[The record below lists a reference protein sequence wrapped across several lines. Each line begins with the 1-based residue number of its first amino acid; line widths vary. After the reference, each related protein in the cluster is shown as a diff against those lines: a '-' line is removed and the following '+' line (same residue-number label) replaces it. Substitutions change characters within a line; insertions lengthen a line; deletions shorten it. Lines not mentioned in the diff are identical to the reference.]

1 MVLGTGLDAFANTG
15 APQAAGL
22 VQFLRLDE
30 PTLARA
36 EGGQTAQQLLFG
48 LLNDGTHLGLDVLRV
63 CHVQGVDRVEQ
74 LTAETLGVCNG
85 AHQNNGGASGALLAC
100 VAECRVDDVLD
111 GQVDVSVR
119 GNDNRVLT
127 RGLTEQ
133 RQVITPGAEE
143 LSGLVTTGQDQAVHL
158 GVRDEDLTGL
168 AVDNLD
174 QLQNFL
180 GDACI
185 PHDLCDQGT
194 GASGDGC
201 GLENHCGAGC
211 QTCQNTTGGNS
222 GREVPRGNNQGQVHR
237 LGLCAINL
245 LEVLGQHCVVVCEV
259 DCLGDLGVA
268 LLQGLAS
275 LGCHDLQQ
283 IATTQGDSLTDLT
296 QNLCALV
303 AGELAPSLACFLG
316 FLDQL
321 LGLSNAGQLVS
332 LQGVDAQLGGLGALE
347 DCAAPLAV
355 TGQCGVG
362 VGGVLEAASRHED
375 VALVLGQTVLG
386 ALGCGN
392 LVGDGVQCTHEA
404 VLFALEDGLV
414 GCQVEDTGHEVL
426 GGGVLLETTDQVC
439 DSNVEFL
446 GVHDGHVQQQV
457 THAAA
462 DNLCLLLGHTNQ
474 HLELDAILHAAVL
487 GEQQCES
494 NVEEVVA
501 CNTEA
506 DVLHVLGAQCVVQ
519 NALVVGVSSLLGVPG
534 GQRPAV
540 HDGFHDLHG
549 EVCTLH
555 QADLDAGA
563 ASLNTLGSPCLQTLH
578 SAQGVGQVCLEHDT
592 GFQVLQVRLVQ
603 NLGEHLDGQVEV
615 LVLLHVQ
622 VDELLGGGRSSQLVQ
637 RGQAANSGLN
647 DLVECPVLV
656 GAGDCGHLD
665 GDVVD
670 VVASQQ
676 TLGLGQAVLSFLVT
690 QHGLAEQVDV
700 QAVTALGQLCDSV
713 AQLLLGSVDNQ
724 VANHLTQ
731 NAACDGNGGPGN
743 LAGQL
748 AAEANGGLH
757 VPGKEGRCQASDAG
771 QVTTGDVVILGA
783 NHAIDEADGEGKT
796 VRVLQNAC
804 QLLSRKGG
812 LNRLGLVHPLTNELT
827 SFLSHL
833 LVVLRCERMGHP

>member
-1 MVLGTGLDAFANTG
+1 M
-15 APQAAGL
+15 
-22 VQFLRLDE
+22 
-30 PTLARA
+30 
-36 EGGQTAQQLLFG
+36 
-48 LLNDGTHLGLDVLRV
+48 

-74 LTAETLGVCNG
+74 LTAETLGLCHG
-85 AHQNNGGASGALLAC
+85 ANQDDGGASGALLTC
-100 VAECRVDDVLD
+100 VTECRVDDVLD

-119 GNDNRVLT
+119 GDDNRVLT

-143 LSGLVTTGQDQAVHL
+143 LSGLVTTGQDQAVNL
-158 GVRDEDLTGL
+158 GVRDEQL
-168 AVDNLD
+168 AGSAVNNLD
-174 QLQNFL
+174 ELQNFL
-180 GDACI
+180 GNACI

-201 GLENHCGAGC
+201 GLEDHCGAGC

-222 GREVPRGNNQGQVHR
+222 GREVPRGNNQGQVHG
-237 LGLCAINL
+237 LGLCAVDL

-275 LGCHDLQQ
+275 LSCHDLQQ

-303 AGELAPSLACFLG
+303 AGELAPSLAGFLG

-347 DCAAPLAV
+347 DCATPLAV

-375 VALVLGQTVLG
+375 VVLVLGQTVLG

-426 GGGVLLETTDQVC
+426 GGCVLLETTNQVC

-462 DNLCLLLGHTNQ
+462 DDLCLLLGHTDQ

-487 GEQQCES
+487 GEQQCEG

-501 CNTEA
+501 CDTEA

-540 HDGFHDLHG
+540 HNSFHDFHG
-549 EVCTLH
+549 EVCTLN
-555 QADLDAGA
+555 QADLDACA
-563 ASLNTLGSPCLQTLH
+563 ASSNALSSPFLQVLH
-578 SAQGVGQVCLEHDT
+578 CSQGVGQVCLEHDT
-592 GFQVLQVRLVQ
+592 GFQVLQVGLVQ

-647 DLVECPVLV
+647 NLVECPVLV

-713 AQLLLGSVDNQ
+713 AQLLLRSVDNQ

-731 NAACDGNGGPGN
+731 NAARDGNGGPGN